1 MRLLDSARMIE
12 GSLPHY
18 TSSDGIHFDKP
29 KGTEWLNGVFERHI
43 NNIESDLVETGQFT
57 FGQPPTTS
65 FFSVRPVT
73 DRLGAENRF

>member
-1 MRLLDSARMIE
+1 MRLLDSARMIDD
-12 GSLPHY
+12 SLPHY

-43 NNIESDLVETGQFT
+43 NNMESDLVETGQFI
-57 FGQPPTTS
+57 FGQPPITS

-73 DRLGAENRF
+73 NRLGAEN